1 MNKELKYSVADIA
14 AELGISK
21 QAVYQK
27 INKQLLNDLQ
37 DFKVVEN
44 GKMYITQQGFEVIRE
59 SLNNNELN
67 NGLQNFKV
75 VERLEKE
82 IAELK
87 DEVKLLK
94 EIAEK
99 LNNRLEEQDRLSDK
113 LLNLM
118 DQQQKLQAMQMQQP
132 EPEPKKIGLL
142 TKWFG

>member
-37 DFKVVEN
+37 DFKV
-44 GKMYITQQGFEVIRE
+44 EVIRE